1 MPDVLDRERHLP
13 DVLYRPYHLRV
24 GSMGKRRGRRTRSD
38 ERGGRVNL
46 EDAPPLGW
54 PTGHSRFTP
63 MGQIEAWRDFARG
76 MKRQQ
81 GRRRVAAF
89 AAISPWLLVVAVW
102 IAGVVAIL
110 AVALTR

>member
-24 GSMGKRRGRRTRSD
+24 GSMG
-38 ERGGRVNL
+38 
-46 EDAPPLGW
+46 APPLGW